1 MKTTMEYVVGNTA
14 LQIINTGKRIKVVD
28 VEKKETRR
36 FFIKTVLMILFISAI
51 SLFGC
56 VWLISLQKQ
65 STVMTEQVYTLQS
78 QVTDLEMETKG
89 LRKEVD
95 NLTVD
100 YAEILKKAKVL
111 GMDFPKEGQI
121 LSYENLPSNMVRVSK

>member
-28 VEKKETRR
+28 VEKQETRR

>member
-1 MKTTMEYVVGNTA
+1 MKTMMEYVVGNTA

-28 VEKKETRR
+28 VEKQETRR

-95 NLTVD
+95 NQTVD
-100 YAEILKKAKVL
+100 YAEILKKAKAL

>member
-14 LQIINTGKRIKVVD
+14 LQIINTGKRIKIVD
-28 VEKKETRR
+28 IEKQETRR
-36 FFIKTVLMILFISAI
+36 FFIKSVFMILFISAI
-51 SLFGC
+51 SLFEC

-65 STVMTEQVYTLQS
+65 SIVMTEQVYTLQS
-78 QVTDLEMETKG
+78 QVTDLELETKG

-95 NLTVD
+95 NRTVD
-100 YAEILKKAKVL
+100 YTEILKKAREL

-121 LSYENLPSNMVRVSK
+121 LSYKNFPSNMVRVSK

>member
-100 YAEILKKAKVL
+100 YAEILKKAKAL